1 MTKCHC
7 SRYMVA
13 LRFQKRDAGIDK
25 CKLAQLVIQCENEV
39 NIKVHADKSDNDVI
53 AEVKCACSCTC
64 LPD

>member
-7 SRYMVA
+7 SRMVA

-25 CKLAQLVIQCENEV
+25 CKLAQLVIKCENEV
-39 NIKVHADKSDNDVI
+39 NINVHADKSDNDVI